1 MSDYMV
7 TESTGPVAVRY
18 RKIVMWIHWITAI
31 LVVMQVYIGFTFHD
45 LPRGTPERA
54 FVFGWHKTWGVL
66 ILLLALARLAV
77 RLMNPPPPFPSDY
90 PKWRR
95 MIAVW
100 NHRLFYFLLILLP
113 LTGLAAVSGRA
124 EGGWVPLQLGLSVP
138 AIPGIPKENDDMTS
152 SPPTRCWI
160 AFNTWV
166 DCSPLQF
173 GFKQEKERPCIPK
186 ENEFHEVHELLVW
199 VTLALLALHVTAA
212 LYNQFVYQGSVA
224 GRMWPFRSTR
234 KA

>member
-90 PKWRR
+90 PQWRR
-95 MIAVW
+95 LIAVW
-100 NHRLFYFLLILLP
+100 NHRLFYLLLIALP

-138 AIPGIPKENDDMTS
+138 AIPG
-152 SPPTRCWI
+152 
-160 AFNTWV
+160 
-166 DCSPLQF
+166 
-173 GFKQEKERPCIPK
+173 IPK

-224 GRMWPFRSTR
+224 GRMWPFKSTR